1 MATELGHARRVHELS
16 ALLPHGVDRRD
27 RVTLATSSSSVS
39 RWLAHGAL
47 VLVHPGV
54 LAIAERSGDWAVRAR
69 AAVLWSRGP
78 LSHLSALAVH
88 DLVPTPPGPLHVT
101 VPADRWPRGAPEVV
115 AHRTTLPVRVCRVQ
129 GLPVLQPARSL
140 IDAWSWALSPW
151 RNPAARREAPVVR
164 QAVIEAVRTRAV
176 DVAEVRAESAHQ
188 RLHAGRAALTG
199 LLDLVAGGCQSEL
212 EIWGVTHVLRL
223 PGLPPPVQQH
233 RVTLPDGRRV
243 DLDAAWPEARVAVEL
258 DGAAF
263 HGSREQRER
272 DLRRDTA
279 LATMGWVVLRF
290 SYRRLTTD
298 PEGCRREIEAVLRRR
313 LAER

>member
-1 MATELGHARRVHELS
+1 MHELS
-16 ALLPHGVDRRD
+16 ALLPHGVGRRD
-27 RVTLATSSSSVS
+27 RVTLVTSSSSVS
-39 RWLAHGAL
+39 RWLVQGAL

-54 LAIAERSGDWAVRAR
+54 LALAERSADWAVRAR

-88 DLVPTPPGPLHVT
+88 ELVATPPPGPLHVT

-115 AHRTTLPVRVCRVQ
+115 AHRTTLPVRLCRAR
-129 GLPVLQPARSL
+129 GLPVLEPARSL
-140 IDAWSWALSPW
+140 VDAWSWASSPR
-151 RNPAARREAPVVR
+151 RNPAARSETPLVR
-164 QAVIEAVRTRAV
+164 QAVIEAVRTRSVDLV
-176 DVAEVRAESAHQ
+176 DVRDESAAQ

-212 EIWGVTHVLRL
+212 EIWSVTQVLRL

-233 RVTLPDGRRV
+233 RVVLLDGRRV
-243 DLDAAWPEARVAVEL
+243 DLDAAWPQARVAVEL

-263 HGSREQRER
+263 HGSRDQRER

-279 LATMGWVVLRF
+279 LAAPGWVVLRF

-313 LAER
+313 LAQR